1 MGFDKALLSFR
12 NQTLLERAL
21 QNATAVAPRVV
32 IAGPRERYASHGEVV
47 EDVYPDC
54 GPLSGIHA
62 ALSVS
67 GTDLNLVLAVDMPL
81 MTSEFLSWLIMQAG
95 GASELIVVPD
105 ALGGLQ
111 PLCAVYRRDLCAVV
125 ERSLQDGDYKIGHLF
140 TRAATRY
147 ISEVEI
153 CRAGFSPEIF
163 RNVNTAEEYEALM
176 HDENT
181 TSAR

>member
-12 NQTLLERAL
+12 NQTLPERAL
-21 QNATAVAPRVV
+21 RTAAAVSRKVV

-47 EDVYPDC
+47 EDIYPDC

-62 ALSVS
+62 ALSVTS
-67 GTDLNLVLAVDMPL
+67 TDLNLVLAVDMPL
-81 MTSEFLSWLIMQAG
+81 MTPECLSWLAVQAG
-95 GASELIVVPD
+95 RANELIVVPE

-111 PLCAVYRRDLCAVV
+111 PLCAVYRRALRAVV
-125 ERSLQDGDYKIGHLF
+125 EQSLKDGDYKIGHLF
-140 TRAATRY
+140 TLAPTRY
-147 ISEVEI
+147 ISEFEI

-163 RNVNTAEEYEALM
+163 RNVNSPEEYEALM
-176 HDENT
+176 RDENI